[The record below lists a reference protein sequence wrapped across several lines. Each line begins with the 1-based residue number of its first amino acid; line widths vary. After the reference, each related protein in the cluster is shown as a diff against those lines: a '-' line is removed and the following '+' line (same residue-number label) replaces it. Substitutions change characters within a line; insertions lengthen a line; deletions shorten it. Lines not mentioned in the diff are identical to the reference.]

1 MLAESA
7 AASVVCRSCCTMV
20 HEEEQGRAEGW
31 KKTLTGGPGVTERPK
46 KNGCDSKFENK
57 VFPMSKNRQNLT

>member
-7 AASVVCRSCCTMV
+7 AASAVCRSCCTMV

-31 KKTLTGGPGVTERPK
+31 KKTLTGGLGVTERR
-46 KNGCDSKFENK
+46 KNMG
-57 VFPMSKNRQNLT
+57 VIQNLKTRSSLCLKIAKI

>member
-31 KKTLTGGPGVTERPK
+31 KKTLTGGPGVTERRK
-46 KNGCDSKFENK
+46 KM
-57 VFPMSKNRQNLT
+57 VVIQN